1 MPTIEDIATVLKD
14 MGVDG
19 VECREVLPE
28 EMPSDVCLVAMKDG
42 MKNRVAANAHVRF
55 ASERRAEEQRV
66 C

>member
-1 MPTIEDIATVLKD
+1 MPTIEDIATVLEN

-19 VECREVLPE
+19 VECRAVLPE
-28 EMPSDVCLVAMKDG
+28 EMPSDTCLAAMKEG
-42 MKNRVAANAHVRF
+42 MKNRAAANAHARF